1 MPCPFYG
8 YSGQPRFRALFGTNG
23 NQCALVTCAISP
35 CRMEVHDQREP
46 NLEECE
52 LRGTA
57 QANLFVTFDKYEYK
71 PDAVDQ
77 D

>member
-8 YSGQPRFRALFGTNG
+8 FSGQPQFNALFGTGG
-23 NQCALVTCAISP
+23 NQCALVTTAHSP
-35 CRMEVHDQREP
+35 CRMEVHEHCEP

-57 QANLFVTFDKYEYK
+57 QAIEFAEFDKYEYK
-71 PDAVDQ
+71 T
-77 D
+77 